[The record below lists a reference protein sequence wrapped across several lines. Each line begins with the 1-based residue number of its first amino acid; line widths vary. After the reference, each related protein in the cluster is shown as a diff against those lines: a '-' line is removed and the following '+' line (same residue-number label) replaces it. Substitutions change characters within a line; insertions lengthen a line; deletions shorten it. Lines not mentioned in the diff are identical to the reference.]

1 VVIVKATIFNGTS
14 SEVNAATCR
23 KYFSPTGK
31 IYKTPGTYY
40 DTLVNYL
47 GCDSIIKTNF
57 SIIAGRRTIIR
68 SACAE
73 FKSPSGNYTWK
84 KSGDYLDTL
93 VNYQGC
99 DSIVT
104 VKLTIWEPGRDTIN
118 SSVCRS
124 YILPNSKKLIDKSG
138 VYYEVLKN
146 WRGCDSLI
154 TYILTVKMVDD
165 FVVHN
170 GSLLTARNTNAQYQ
184 WLNCSQ
190 GYKII
195 DGATAR
201 SYIAPANLIYAVELT
216 EAGCK
221 DTSDCVQVVNAA
233 VSKITETGIEIHPN
247 PSNGLIHITIA
258 DESVNS
264 SGSNQKGNIKIY
276 NAAGEIIYKKL
287 SQPIQNTSINLGETP
302 GIYFI
307 QIETAL
313 GLLSKTIVV
322 NK

>member
-1 VVIVKATIFNGTS
+1 MDSIAITNCYQVKSPSGKMTFTQSGRYYDTLISYRGCDSVVLVKATVLSSSS
-14 SEVNAATCR
+14 SEANVSACHR
-23 KYFSPTGK
+23 YFSPTGK
-31 IYKTPGTYY
+31 VYKTAGTYY
-40 DTLVNYL
+40 DTLVNSV

-68 SACAE
+68 SACSE

-84 KSGDYLDTL
+84 KSGEYLDTL

-118 SSVCRS
+118 TSVCRS
-124 YILPNSKKLIDKSG
+124 YILPNTNKLIDKSG

-146 WRGCDSLI
+146 WRGCDSII
-154 TYILTVKMVDD
+154 TYILNIKTVDD
-165 FVVHN
+165 YVIHN

-195 DGATAR
+195 DGATSR
-201 SYIAPANLIYAVELT
+201 NYIAPANLIYAVELT

-221 DTSDCVQVVNAA
+221 DTSDCVQVTNAA
-233 VSKITETGIEIHPN
+233 LSKIEDLGIQIHPN
-247 PSNGLIHITIA
+247 PSFGLIHIDKI
-258 DESVNS
+258 ESHANAS
-264 SGSNQKGNIKIY
+264 EMGSMGKIGR
-276 NAAGEIIYKKL
+276 AH
-287 SQPIQNTSINLGETP
+287 
-302 GIYFI
+302 
-307 QIETAL
+307 
-313 GLLSKTIVV
+313 V
-322 NK
+322 